1 MANNMGNFEKCMDD
15 ILINGKMMEQMMEQN
30 MGTENATAENML
42 KGLKEELAMDAKNQV
57 NEAAIMRE
65 K

>member
-1 MANNMGNFEKCMDD
+1 MGNFEKCMDD